1 MLARGGQQE
10 RSRRSEPVPRPL
22 GAICAKAMAPDPA
35 ARYLSVQ
42 EMTADIARYIKGL
55 PVTAYRQGICERAG
69 RVFAR
74 HRVAIV
80 LVAAYLLM
88 RLLFILFSRP

>member
-1 MLARGGQQE
+1 MLAGVGQQE
-10 RSRRSEPVPRPL
+10 ESRKAESVPRPL
-22 GAICAKAMAPDPA
+22 RAICAKAMAPDPA

-55 PVTAYRQGICERAG
+55 PVTAYREGICERAG